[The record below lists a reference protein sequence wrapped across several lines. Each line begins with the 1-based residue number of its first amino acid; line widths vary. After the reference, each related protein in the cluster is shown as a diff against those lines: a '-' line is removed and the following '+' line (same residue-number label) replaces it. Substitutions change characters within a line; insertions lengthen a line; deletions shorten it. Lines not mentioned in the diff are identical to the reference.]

1 MIDDNQDGN
10 ITIAEDINQ
19 EFQVAYFEDAVEF
32 DDKLINLS
40 CH

>member
-1 MIDDNQDGN
+1 MIDDSQDEN
-10 ITIAEDINQ
+10 TAISEDINQ
-19 EFQVAYFEDAVEF
+19 EFQVVYLENAVEF